1 MRKLWASN
9 NRSMLTKVFAY
20 YIYNIIPIIHTYTH
34 THSSAGGAKKFA
46 PLVQIFASYRACC
59 YFCHFCFHLRFVY
72 LFIRLPSSHR
82 DLGPANGFC
91 FRSCLALHNAAKKI
105 IAPKK
110 KTRKEKRRQNKQ
122 SFALE
127 GLHSACRLFSHST
140 FHS

>member
-20 YIYNIIPIIHTYTH
+20 YIYNIIPIIHTCTH
-34 THSSAGGAKKFA
+34 THSHSEVSSAGGAKKFA

-72 LFIRLPSSHR
+72 LFILLPSSHR

-105 IAPKK
+105 ITPKK
-110 KTRKEKRRQNKQ
+110 DEKTKRKTPAEQTE
-122 SFALE
+122 L
-127 GLHSACRLFSHST
+127 CP
-140 FHS
+140 